1 VPSGQLAGWKRAVK
15 CAPESHDDSRRFA
28 LTSQHDVGL
37 IAQIFES
44 RDASREILLRLVEP
58 CERIVAA
65 PCHSSARAEGGDP
78 SLTRAR
84 LVGAMDLLA
93 AEIARKRKA
102 KAELAAVGGV
112 RKYAKKGQ
120 KEEAAR
126 RALLGAEKDA
136 DRGPGAAVA
145 GGEVAG
151 GEGALVVDPA
161 SANPAAGETRAA
173 PSPDEREPEDD
184 VSALDSAETIRRL
197 RLLGEPAT
205 LFAED
210 DAARRARLRVAQASV
225 AVEDEHAGGQQ
236 ANERRAVLEALAR
249 EERARREKEAARLGD
264 VSARGANASDA
275 VPGAGVGPGSVALSE
290 TIVPNKTSDANG
302 SELADAFEDAARR
315 VAAARDAEASHPADQ
330 IVRFL
335 KSLLE
340 EWQREV
346 DANVAR
352 DERWG
357 RTESGRQSAANV
369 RLCAQHL
376 KPLFRKCAKRRLPA
390 DLERALFLVV
400 KRMRARDYRAAAD
413 AYVGVAIG
421 NAAWPIGVTMVGIHE
436 RSARTKINAQTQAHA
451 MHDEETRKFLQSVKR
466 LMTFAQRRF
475 PTTPSLSLDFNSGVN
490 GWDKESLLE
499 ATRSVGGESGEDGH
513 EGAVDIRD
521 IVPALALPDP
531 NDPTAHRSA
540 AAAGSGAAAGST
552 RRGGGADGW
561 SSKASDVRTWRSVL
575 KTAYDGLDEK

>member
-1 VPSGQLAGWKRAVK
+1 
-15 CAPESHDDSRRFA
+15 
-28 LTSQHDVGL
+28 
-37 IAQIFES
+37 
-44 RDASREILLRLVEP
+44 
-58 CERIVAA
+58 
-65 PCHSSARAEGGDP
+65 
-78 SLTRAR
+78 
-84 LVGAMDLLA
+84 MDLLA

-126 RALLGAEKDA
+126 RALLAEKDA
-136 DRGPGAAVA
+136 DRGPGPGAVA
-145 GGEVAG
+145 GGEVEHL
-151 GEGALVVDPA
+151 GEDALVVDPA
-161 SANPAAGETRAA
+161 SANPAADKTR
-173 PSPDEREPEDD
+173 PKPTPDEREPEDD

-210 DAARRARLRVAQASV
+210 DKARRARLRVAQASF
-225 AVEDEHAGGQQ
+225 AIEDEHAGGQQ
-236 ANERRAVLEALAR
+236 ANERREVLEALAR

-264 VSARGANASDA
+264 VSVSARGANAASDD
-275 VPGAGVGPGSVALSE
+275 VPGAGVGPGSVEISE
-290 TIVPNKTSDANG
+290 TKTENANG

-315 VAAARDAEASHPADQ
+315 VAAARDAETSHPADQ

-352 DERWG
+352 DEHWG

-376 KPLFRKCAKRRLPA
+376 KPLFRKCAKRRLPE

-499 ATRSVGGESGEDGH
+499 ATRSMGGESGEDGH
-513 EGAVDIRD
+513 GNAVDIRD

-540 AAAGSGAAAGST
+540 AASVGTAAGSGAAAGST

-575 KTAYDGLDEK
+575 KTAYDGLEKK

>member
-1 VPSGQLAGWKRAVK
+1 
-15 CAPESHDDSRRFA
+15 
-28 LTSQHDVGL
+28 
-37 IAQIFES
+37 
-44 RDASREILLRLVEP
+44 
-58 CERIVAA
+58 
-65 PCHSSARAEGGDP
+65 
-78 SLTRAR
+78 
-84 LVGAMDLLA
+84 MDLLA

-145 GGEVAG
+145 GGHSVAG
-151 GEGALVVDPA
+151 GEGAEAVVDPA

-173 PSPDEREPEDD
+173 GTPAEREPEDD

-197 RLLGEPAT
+197 RLLHEPAT

-210 DAARRARLRVAQASV
+210 DIGRRARLRLAQASF

-236 ANERRAVLEALAR
+236 ANERALVLEALAR
-249 EERARREKEAARLGD
+249 EERARRDKEAARIGGHSRAG
-264 VSARGANASDA
+264 VSDKFMTDSRTASDT
-275 VPGAGVGPGSVALSE
+275 VPNVAGVGPGSVALSE
-290 TIVPNKTSDANG
+290 TIVPNDVPNDANG
-302 SELADAFEDAARR
+302 SELANAFEDAARR

-376 KPLFRKCAKRRLPA
+376 KPLFRKCAKRKLPE

-513 EGAVDIRD
+513 GAEVDIRD

-531 NDPTAHRSA
+531 NDPNAHRSA
-540 AAAGSGAAAGST
+540 AASVGTAAGSGAAAGST

-575 KTAYDGLDEK
+575 KTAYDGLEEK

>member
-1 VPSGQLAGWKRAVK
+1 
-15 CAPESHDDSRRFA
+15 
-28 LTSQHDVGL
+28 
-37 IAQIFES
+37 
-44 RDASREILLRLVEP
+44 
-58 CERIVAA
+58 
-65 PCHSSARAEGGDP
+65 
-78 SLTRAR
+78 
-84 LVGAMDLLA
+84 MDLLA

-126 RALLGAEKDA
+126 RALLGSEKDA
-136 DRGPGAAVA
+136 DGGPGAAVA
-145 GGEVAG
+145 GGDVGA
-151 GEGALVVDPA
+151 GEGAPSVDPA
-161 SANPAAGETRAA
+161 SSRPAAGDARAA
-173 PSPDEREPEDD
+173 PCSDDREPEDD
-184 VSALDSAETIRRL
+184 VSVLNAAETVRRL

-210 DAARRARLRVAQASV
+210 DAARRARLRVAQSSIV
-225 AVEDEHAGGQQ
+225 VEDEHAGGQQ

-249 EERARREKEAARLGD
+249 EERARKEKSAARLGGEPF
-264 VSARGANASDA
+264 VSSSRADE
-275 VPGAGVGPGSVALSE
+275 GAGVGPGSDAFLSE
-290 TIVPNKTSDANG
+290 RERATKNVADGGGDADDG
-302 SELADAFEDAARR
+302 GALAEAFAAAARR
-315 VAAARDAEASHPADQ
+315 VAKARDAESAHPADQ
-330 IVRFL
+330 VVHFL
-335 KSLLE
+335 KYLLE

-352 DERWG
+352 DENWT
-357 RTESGRQSAANV
+357 RTEVGRQSAANV
-369 RLCAQHL
+369 RLCAEHL
-376 KPLFRKCAKRRLPA
+376 KPLFKKCKKRALPA

-400 KRMRARDYRAAAD
+400 KRMKARDYRAAAD

-490 GWDKESLLE
+490 GWDKESLME
-499 ATRSVGGESGEDGH
+499 AINGGNSNDGK
-513 EGAVDIRD
+513 GVDVRD

-531 NDPTAHRSA
+531 SDPSAHRSA
-540 AAAGSGAAAGST
+540 AFVDSGAASGST
-552 RRGGGADGW
+552 RRGGNGDGW

-575 KTAYDGLDEK
+575 KTAYDGVEEK

>member
-1 VPSGQLAGWKRAVK
+1 
-15 CAPESHDDSRRFA
+15 
-28 LTSQHDVGL
+28 
-37 IAQIFES
+37 
-44 RDASREILLRLVEP
+44 
-58 CERIVAA
+58 
-65 PCHSSARAEGGDP
+65 
-78 SLTRAR
+78 
-84 LVGAMDLLA
+84 MDLLA

-126 RALLGAEKDA
+126 RALLGSEKDE
-136 DRGPGAAVA
+136 DGGLGAAVA
-145 GGEVAG
+145 GGDVGAG
-151 GEGALVVDPA
+151 ERAPSVDPA
-161 SANPAAGETRAA
+161 SSRPAAGDARAA
-173 PSPDEREPEDD
+173 PCSDDREPEDD
-184 VSALDSAETIRRL
+184 VSVLNAAETVRRL

-210 DAARRARLRVAQASV
+210 DAARRARLRVAQSSIV
-225 AVEDEHAGGQQ
+225 VEDEHAGGQQ

-249 EERARREKEAARLGD
+249 EERARKEKSAARLGGEPFSSSSRAD
-264 VSARGANASDA
+264 E
-275 VPGAGVGPGSVALSE
+275 GAGVGPGSDAFA
-290 TIVPNKTSDANG
+290 SDYERATKKNASSG
-302 SELADAFEDAARR
+302 ALADGNGDADDGGALAEAFAAAARR
-315 VAAARDAEASHPADQ
+315 VAKARDAESAHPADQ
-330 IVRFL
+330 VVHFL
-335 KSLLE
+335 KYLLE

-352 DERWG
+352 DENWT
-357 RTESGRQSAANV
+357 RTEVGRQSAANV
-369 RLCAQHL
+369 RLCAEHL
-376 KPLFRKCAKRRLPA
+376 KPLFKKCKKRALPA

-400 KRMRARDYRAAAD
+400 KRMKARDYRAAAD

-490 GWDKESLLE
+490 GWDKESLME
-499 ATRSVGGESGEDGH
+499 AIKGGGSNDSVD
-513 EGAVDIRD
+513 VRD

-531 NDPTAHRSA
+531 SDPSAHRSA
-540 AAAGSGAAAGST
+540 ALNSGAAAGST
-552 RRGGGADGW
+552 RRGGNGDGW

-575 KTAYDGLDEK
+575 KTAYDGVEEK

>member
-1 VPSGQLAGWKRAVK
+1 
-15 CAPESHDDSRRFA
+15 
-28 LTSQHDVGL
+28 
-37 IAQIFES
+37 
-44 RDASREILLRLVEP
+44 
-58 CERIVAA
+58 
-65 PCHSSARAEGGDP
+65 
-78 SLTRAR
+78 
-84 LVGAMDLLA
+84 MDLLA

-126 RALLGAEKDA
+126 RALLGSEKDE
-136 DRGPGAAVA
+136 DGGLGAAVA
-145 GGEVAG
+145 GGDFGAG
-151 GEGALVVDPA
+151 ERAPSVDPA
-161 SANPAAGETRAA
+161 SSRPAAGDARAA
-173 PSPDEREPEDD
+173 PCSDDREPEDD
-184 VSALDSAETIRRL
+184 VSVLNAAETVRRL

-210 DAARRARLRVAQASV
+210 DAARRARLRVAQSSIV
-225 AVEDEHAGGQQ
+225 VEDEHAGGQQ

-249 EERARREKEAARLGD
+249 EERARKEKSAARLGGEPFSSSSRAD
-264 VSARGANASDA
+264 E
-275 VPGAGVGPGSVALSE
+275 GAGVGPGSDAFA
-290 TIVPNKTSDANG
+290 SDYERATKKNASSG
-302 SELADAFEDAARR
+302 ALADGNGDADDGGALAEAFAAAARR
-315 VAAARDAEASHPADQ
+315 VAKARDAESAHPADQ
-330 IVRFL
+330 VVHFL
-335 KSLLE
+335 KYLLE

-352 DERWG
+352 DENWT
-357 RTESGRQSAANV
+357 RTEVGRQSAANV
-369 RLCAQHL
+369 RLCAEHL
-376 KPLFRKCAKRRLPA
+376 KPLFKKCKKRALPA

-400 KRMRARDYRAAAD
+400 KRMKARDYRAAAD

-490 GWDKESLLE
+490 GWDKESLME
-499 ATRSVGGESGEDGH
+499 AIKDGGSNDSVD
-513 EGAVDIRD
+513 VRD

-531 NDPTAHRSA
+531 SDPSAHRSA
-540 AAAGSGAAAGST
+540 AVNDSGAAAGST
-552 RRGGGADGW
+552 RRGGNGDGW

-575 KTAYDGLDEK
+575 KTAYDGVEEK

>member
-1 VPSGQLAGWKRAVK
+1 
-15 CAPESHDDSRRFA
+15 
-28 LTSQHDVGL
+28 
-37 IAQIFES
+37 
-44 RDASREILLRLVEP
+44 
-58 CERIVAA
+58 
-65 PCHSSARAEGGDP
+65 
-78 SLTRAR
+78 
-84 LVGAMDLLA
+84 MDLLA

-126 RALLGAEKDA
+126 RALLAEKDA
-136 DRGPGAAVA
+136 DRGPGPGAVA
-145 GGEVAG
+145 GGEVEHL
-151 GEGALVVDPA
+151 GEDALVVDPA
-161 SANPAAGETRAA
+161 SANPAADKTR
-173 PSPDEREPEDD
+173 PKPTPDAREPEDD

-210 DAARRARLRVAQASV
+210 DKARRARLRVAQASF
-225 AVEDEHAGGQQ
+225 AIEDEHAGGQQ
-236 ANERRAVLEALAR
+236 ANERREVLEALAR

-264 VSARGANASDA
+264 VSARGANAASDD
-275 VPGAGVGPGSVALSE
+275 VPGAGVGPGSVEISE
-290 TIVPNKTSDANG
+290 TKTENANG

-315 VAAARDAEASHPADQ
+315 VAAARDAETSHPADQ

-352 DERWG
+352 DEHWG

-376 KPLFRKCAKRRLPA
+376 KPLFRKCAKRRLPE

-475 PTTPSLSLDFNSGVN
+475 PNDAQSQSGLQLRRERVGQRFVARSHAFHGRRIWRGRARKRGGHPRHRPGVGVAGSERSDRAPIRRRVGRDRGGLGRRRGLDAPRRGRGRVVQQGV
-490 GWDKESLLE
+490 GRAHVALGAQDGVRRAREE
-499 ATRSVGGESGEDGH
+499 VEDG
-513 EGAVDIRD
+513 
-521 IVPALALPDP
+521 
-531 NDPTAHRSA
+531 
-540 AAAGSGAAAGST
+540 
-552 RRGGGADGW
+552 RR
-561 SSKASDVRTWRSVL
+561 VF
-575 KTAYDGLDEK
+575 

>member
-1 VPSGQLAGWKRAVK
+1 
-15 CAPESHDDSRRFA
+15 
-28 LTSQHDVGL
+28 
-37 IAQIFES
+37 
-44 RDASREILLRLVEP
+44 
-58 CERIVAA
+58 
-65 PCHSSARAEGGDP
+65 
-78 SLTRAR
+78 
-84 LVGAMDLLA
+84 MDLLA

-126 RALLGAEKDA
+126 RALLGSEKDE
-136 DRGPGAAVA
+136 DGGLGAAVA
-145 GGEVAG
+145 GGDVGAG
-151 GEGALVVDPA
+151 ERAPSVDPA
-161 SANPAAGETRAA
+161 SSRPAAGDARAA
-173 PSPDEREPEDD
+173 PCSDDREPEDD
-184 VSALDSAETIRRL
+184 VSVLNAAETVRRL

-210 DAARRARLRVAQASV
+210 DAARRARLRVAQSSIV
-225 AVEDEHAGGQQ
+225 VEDEHAGGQQ

-249 EERARREKEAARLGD
+249 EERARKEKSAARLGGEPFSSSSRAD
-264 VSARGANASDA
+264 E
-275 VPGAGVGPGSVALSE
+275 GAGVGPGSDAFA
-290 TIVPNKTSDANG
+290 SDYERATKKNASSG
-302 SELADAFEDAARR
+302 ALADGNGDADDGGALAEAFAAAARR
-315 VAAARDAEASHPADQ
+315 VAKARDAESAHPADQ
-330 IVRFL
+330 VVHFL
-335 KSLLE
+335 KYLLE

-352 DERWG
+352 DENWT
-357 RTESGRQSAANV
+357 RTEVGRQSAANV
-369 RLCAQHL
+369 RLCAEHL
-376 KPLFRKCAKRRLPA
+376 KPLFKKCKKRALPA

-400 KRMRARDYRAAAD
+400 KRMKARDYRAAAD

-490 GWDKESLLE
+490 GWDKESLME
-499 ATRSVGGESGEDGH
+499 AIKGGGSNDSVD
-513 EGAVDIRD
+513 VRD

-531 NDPTAHRSA
+531 SDPSAHRYA
-540 AAAGSGAAAGST
+540 ALNDSGAAAGST
-552 RRGGGADGW
+552 RRGGNGDGW

-575 KTAYDGLDEK
+575 KTAYDGVEEK

>member
-1 VPSGQLAGWKRAVK
+1 
-15 CAPESHDDSRRFA
+15 
-28 LTSQHDVGL
+28 
-37 IAQIFES
+37 
-44 RDASREILLRLVEP
+44 
-58 CERIVAA
+58 
-65 PCHSSARAEGGDP
+65 
-78 SLTRAR
+78 
-84 LVGAMDLLA
+84 MDLLA

-145 GGEVAG
+145 GGEVDHL
-151 GEGALVVDPA
+151 GEDALVVDPA
-161 SANPAAGETRAA
+161 SANPAAGETKGAAA
-173 PSPDEREPEDD
+173 PLPDEREPEDD

-210 DAARRARLRVAQASV
+210 DAARRARLRVAQASF
-225 AVEDEHAGGQQ
+225 AIEDEHAGGQQ
-236 ANERRAVLEALAR
+236 ANERREVLEALAR

-264 VSARGANASDA
+264 VSVSARGANAASDD
-275 VPGAGVGPGSVALSE
+275 VPGAGVGPGSVEISG
-290 TIVPNKTSDANG
+290 TIVPNPGDANG

-315 VAAARDAEASHPADQ
+315 VAAARDAETSHPADQ
-330 IVRFL
+330 IVHFL

-352 DERWG
+352 DEHWG

-376 KPLFRKCAKRRLPA
+376 KPLFRKCAKRRLPE

-499 ATRSVGGESGEDGH
+499 ATRSMGGESGEDEHG
-513 EGAVDIRD
+513 GAVDIRD

-540 AAAGSGAAAGST
+540 AASVGTAAGSSAAAGST

-575 KTAYDGLDEK
+575 KTAYDGLEEK

>member
-1 VPSGQLAGWKRAVK
+1 
-15 CAPESHDDSRRFA
+15 
-28 LTSQHDVGL
+28 
-37 IAQIFES
+37 
-44 RDASREILLRLVEP
+44 
-58 CERIVAA
+58 
-65 PCHSSARAEGGDP
+65 
-78 SLTRAR
+78 
-84 LVGAMDLLA
+84 MDLLA

-112 RKYAKKGQ
+112 RKYAKRGQ

-126 RALLGAEKDA
+126 RALLGSEKDE
-136 DRGPGAAVA
+136 DGGLGAAVA
-145 GGEVAG
+145 GGDVGAG
-151 GEGALVVDPA
+151 ERAPSVDPA
-161 SANPAAGETRAA
+161 SSRHAAGDARAA
-173 PSPDEREPEDD
+173 PCSDDREPEDD
-184 VSALDSAETIRRL
+184 VSVLNAAETVRRL

-210 DAARRARLRVAQASV
+210 DAARRARLRVAQSSIV
-225 AVEDEHAGGQQ
+225 VEDEHAGGQQ

-249 EERARREKEAARLGD
+249 EERARKEKSAARLGGEPFSSSSRAD
-264 VSARGANASDA
+264 E
-275 VPGAGVGPGSVALSE
+275 GAGVGPGSDAFA
-290 TIVPNKTSDANG
+290 SDYERATKKNASSG
-302 SELADAFEDAARR
+302 ALADGNGDADDGGALAEAFAAAARR
-315 VAAARDAEASHPADQ
+315 VAKARDAESAHPADQ
-330 IVRFL
+330 VVHFL
-335 KSLLE
+335 KYLLE

-352 DERWG
+352 DENWT
-357 RTESGRQSAANV
+357 RTEVGRQSAANV
-369 RLCAQHL
+369 RLCAEHL
-376 KPLFRKCAKRRLPA
+376 KPLFKKCKKRALPA

-400 KRMRARDYRAAAD
+400 KRMKARDYRAAAD

-490 GWDKESLLE
+490 GWDKESLME
-499 ATRSVGGESGEDGH
+499 AIKGGGSNDSVD
-513 EGAVDIRD
+513 VRD

-531 NDPTAHRSA
+531 SDPSAHRSA
-540 AAAGSGAAAGST
+540 ALNDSGAAAGST
-552 RRGGGADGW
+552 RRGGNGDGW

-575 KTAYDGLDEK
+575 KTAYDGVEEK

>member
-1 VPSGQLAGWKRAVK
+1 
-15 CAPESHDDSRRFA
+15 
-28 LTSQHDVGL
+28 
-37 IAQIFES
+37 
-44 RDASREILLRLVEP
+44 
-58 CERIVAA
+58 
-65 PCHSSARAEGGDP
+65 
-78 SLTRAR
+78 
-84 LVGAMDLLA
+84 MDLLA

-151 GEGALVVDPA
+151 GRGALVVDPA
-161 SANPAAGETRAA
+161 SANPAAGKTRAA
-173 PSPDEREPEDD
+173 PLPDEREPEDD

-210 DAARRARLRVAQASV
+210 DAARRARLRVAQASF

-236 ANERRAVLEALAR
+236 ANERALVLEALAR
-249 EERARREKEAARLGD
+249 EERARREKEAARLGGERAG
-264 VSARGANASDA
+264 VHARGGDAANFMTDSRTASDT
-275 VPGAGVGPGSVALSE
+275 VPVAGVGPGSVALSE
-290 TIVPNKTSDANG
+290 TIVPNGTGDANG
-302 SELADAFEDAARR
+302 SELANAFEDAARR

-352 DERWG
+352 DEHWG
-357 RTESGRQSAANV
+357 RTEIGRQSAANV

-376 KPLFRKCAKRRLPA
+376 KPLFRKCAKRKLPE

-513 EGAVDIRD
+513 GAEVDIRD

-540 AAAGSGAAAGST
+540 AASVGTAAGSGAAAGST

-575 KTAYDGLDEK
+575 KTAYDGLEEK

>member
-1 VPSGQLAGWKRAVK
+1 
-15 CAPESHDDSRRFA
+15 
-28 LTSQHDVGL
+28 
-37 IAQIFES
+37 
-44 RDASREILLRLVEP
+44 
-58 CERIVAA
+58 
-65 PCHSSARAEGGDP
+65 
-78 SLTRAR
+78 
-84 LVGAMDLLA
+84 MDLLA

-126 RALLGAEKDA
+126 RALLGSEKDE
-136 DRGPGAAVA
+136 DGGLGAAVA
-145 GGEVAG
+145 GGDVGAG
-151 GEGALVVDPA
+151 ERAPSVDPA
-161 SANPAAGETRAA
+161 SSRHAAGDARAA
-173 PSPDEREPEDD
+173 PCSDDREPEDD
-184 VSALDSAETIRRL
+184 VSVLNAAETVRRL

-210 DAARRARLRVAQASV
+210 DAARRARLRVAQSSIV
-225 AVEDEHAGGQQ
+225 VEDEHAGGQQ

-249 EERARREKEAARLGD
+249 EERARKEKSAARLGGEPFSSSSRAD
-264 VSARGANASDA
+264 E
-275 VPGAGVGPGSVALSE
+275 GAGVGPGSDAFA
-290 TIVPNKTSDANG
+290 SDYERATKKNASSG
-302 SELADAFEDAARR
+302 ALADGNGDADDGGALAEAFAAAARR
-315 VAAARDAEASHPADQ
+315 VAKARDAESAHPADQ
-330 IVRFL
+330 VVHFL
-335 KSLLE
+335 KYLLE

-352 DERWG
+352 DENWT
-357 RTESGRQSAANV
+357 RTEVGRQSAANV
-369 RLCAQHL
+369 RLCAEHL
-376 KPLFRKCAKRRLPA
+376 KPLFKKCKKRALPA

-400 KRMRARDYRAAAD
+400 KRMKARDYRAAAD

-490 GWDKESLLE
+490 GWDKESLME
-499 ATRSVGGESGEDGH
+499 AIKGGGSNDSVD
-513 EGAVDIRD
+513 VRD

-531 NDPTAHRSA
+531 SDPSAHRSA
-540 AAAGSGAAAGST
+540 ALHDSGAAAGST
-552 RRGGGADGW
+552 RRGGNGDGW

-575 KTAYDGLDEK
+575 KTAYDGVEEK

>member
-1 VPSGQLAGWKRAVK
+1 
-15 CAPESHDDSRRFA
+15 
-28 LTSQHDVGL
+28 
-37 IAQIFES
+37 
-44 RDASREILLRLVEP
+44 
-58 CERIVAA
+58 
-65 PCHSSARAEGGDP
+65 
-78 SLTRAR
+78 
-84 LVGAMDLLA
+84 MDLLA

-126 RALLGAEKDA
+126 RALLAEKDA

-145 GGEVAG
+145 GGEVEHL
-151 GEGALVVDPA
+151 GEDALVVDPA
-161 SANPAAGETRAA
+161 SANPAAGETKGAAA
-173 PSPDEREPEDD
+173 PLPDEREPEDD

-210 DAARRARLRVAQASV
+210 DKARRARLRVAQASF
-225 AVEDEHAGGQQ
+225 AIEDEHAGGQQ
-236 ANERRAVLEALAR
+236 ANERREVLEALAR

-264 VSARGANASDA
+264 VSARGANAASDD
-275 VPGAGVGPGSVALSE
+275 VPGAGVGPGSVEISE
-290 TIVPNKTSDANG
+290 TKTEKANG

-315 VAAARDAEASHPADQ
+315 VAAARDAETSHPADQ

-352 DERWG
+352 DEHWG

-376 KPLFRKCAKRRLPA
+376 KPLFRKCAKRRLPE

-490 GWDKESLLE
+490 GWDKDSLLE
-499 ATRSVGGESGEDGH
+499 ATRSMGGESGEDGH
-513 EGAVDIRD
+513 GNAVDIRD

-540 AAAGSGAAAGST
+540 AASVGTAAGSGAAAGST

-575 KTAYDGLDEK
+575 KTAYDGLEKK

>member
-1 VPSGQLAGWKRAVK
+1 
-15 CAPESHDDSRRFA
+15 
-28 LTSQHDVGL
+28 
-37 IAQIFES
+37 
-44 RDASREILLRLVEP
+44 
-58 CERIVAA
+58 
-65 PCHSSARAEGGDP
+65 
-78 SLTRAR
+78 
-84 LVGAMDLLA
+84 MDLLA

-126 RALLGAEKDA
+126 RALLGSEKDE
-136 DRGPGAAVA
+136 DGGLGAAVA
-145 GGEVAG
+145 GGDVGAG
-151 GEGALVVDPA
+151 ERAPSVDPA
-161 SANPAAGETRAA
+161 SSRPAAGDARAA
-173 PSPDEREPEDD
+173 PCSDDREPEDD
-184 VSALDSAETIRRL
+184 VSVLNAAETVRRL

-210 DAARRARLRVAQASV
+210 DAARRARLRVAQSSIV
-225 AVEDEHAGGQQ
+225 VEDEHAGGQQ

-249 EERARREKEAARLGD
+249 EERARKEKSAARLGGEPFSSSSRAD
-264 VSARGANASDA
+264 E
-275 VPGAGVGPGSVALSE
+275 GAGVGPGSDAFA
-290 TIVPNKTSDANG
+290 SDYERATKKNASSG
-302 SELADAFEDAARR
+302 ALADGNGDADDGGALAEAFAAAARR
-315 VAAARDAEASHPADQ
+315 VAKARDAESAHPADQ
-330 IVRFL
+330 VVHFL
-335 KSLLE
+335 KFLLE

-352 DERWG
+352 DENWT
-357 RTESGRQSAANV
+357 RTEVGRQSAANV
-369 RLCAQHL
+369 RLCAEHL
-376 KPLFRKCAKRRLPA
+376 KPLFKKCKKRALPA

-400 KRMRARDYRAAAD
+400 KRMKARDYRAAAD

-490 GWDKESLLE
+490 GWDKESLME
-499 ATRSVGGESGEDGH
+499 AIKDGGSNDSVD
-513 EGAVDIRD
+513 VRD

-531 NDPTAHRSA
+531 SDPSAHRSA
-540 AAAGSGAAAGST
+540 AVNDSGAAAGST
-552 RRGGGADGW
+552 RRGGNGDGW

-575 KTAYDGLDEK
+575 KTAYDGVEEK

>member
-1 VPSGQLAGWKRAVK
+1 
-15 CAPESHDDSRRFA
+15 
-28 LTSQHDVGL
+28 
-37 IAQIFES
+37 
-44 RDASREILLRLVEP
+44 
-58 CERIVAA
+58 
-65 PCHSSARAEGGDP
+65 
-78 SLTRAR
+78 
-84 LVGAMDLLA
+84 MDLLA

-145 GGEVAG
+145 GGEVEHL
-151 GEGALVVDPA
+151 GEDALVVDPA
-161 SANPAAGETRAA
+161 SANPAADKTR
-173 PSPDEREPEDD
+173 PKPTPDEREPEDD

-210 DAARRARLRVAQASV
+210 DKARRARLRVAQASF
-225 AVEDEHAGGQQ
+225 AIEDEHAGGQQ
-236 ANERRAVLEALAR
+236 ANERREVLEALAR

-264 VSARGANASDA
+264 VSARGANAASDD
-275 VPGAGVGPGSVALSE
+275 VPGAGVGPGSVEISE
-290 TIVPNKTSDANG
+290 TKTENANG

-315 VAAARDAEASHPADQ
+315 VAAARDAETSHPADQ

-352 DERWG
+352 DEHWG

-376 KPLFRKCAKRRLPA
+376 KPLFRKCAKRKLPE

-513 EGAVDIRD
+513 GAEVDIRD

-540 AAAGSGAAAGST
+540 AASVGTAAGSGAAAGST

-575 KTAYDGLDEK
+575 KTAYDGLEKK

>member
-1 VPSGQLAGWKRAVK
+1 
-15 CAPESHDDSRRFA
+15 
-28 LTSQHDVGL
+28 
-37 IAQIFES
+37 
-44 RDASREILLRLVEP
+44 
-58 CERIVAA
+58 
-65 PCHSSARAEGGDP
+65 
-78 SLTRAR
+78 
-84 LVGAMDLLA
+84 MDLLA

-126 RALLGAEKDA
+126 RALLGSEKDE
-136 DRGPGAAVA
+136 DGGLGAAVA
-145 GGEVAG
+145 GGDVGAG
-151 GEGALVVDPA
+151 ERAPSVDPA
-161 SANPAAGETRAA
+161 SSRPAAGDARAA
-173 PSPDEREPEDD
+173 PCSDDREPEDD
-184 VSALDSAETIRRL
+184 VSVLNAAETVRRL

-210 DAARRARLRVAQASV
+210 DAARRARLRVAQSSIV
-225 AVEDEHAGGQQ
+225 VEDEHAGGQQ

-249 EERARREKEAARLGD
+249 EERARKEKSAARLGGEPFSSSSRAD
-264 VSARGANASDA
+264 E
-275 VPGAGVGPGSVALSE
+275 GAGVGPGSDAFA
-290 TIVPNKTSDANG
+290 SDYERATKKNASSG
-302 SELADAFEDAARR
+302 ALADGNGDADDGGALAEAFAAAARR
-315 VAAARDAEASHPADQ
+315 VAKARDAESAHPADQ
-330 IVRFL
+330 VVHFL
-335 KSLLE
+335 KYLLE

-352 DERWG
+352 DENWT
-357 RTESGRQSAANV
+357 RTEVGRQSAANV
-369 RLCAQHL
+369 RLCAEHL
-376 KPLFRKCAKRRLPA
+376 KPLFKKCKKRALPA

-400 KRMRARDYRAAAD
+400 KRMKARDYRAAAD

-490 GWDKESLLE
+490 GWDKESLME
-499 ATRSVGGESGEDGH
+499 AMNGGTSNDGK
-513 EGAVDIRD
+513 GVDVRD

-531 NDPTAHRSA
+531 SDPSAHRSA
-540 AAAGSGAAAGST
+540 ALNDSGAAAGST
-552 RRGGGADGW
+552 RRGGNGDGW

-575 KTAYDGLDEK
+575 KTAYDGVEEK

>member
-1 VPSGQLAGWKRAVK
+1 
-15 CAPESHDDSRRFA
+15 
-28 LTSQHDVGL
+28 
-37 IAQIFES
+37 
-44 RDASREILLRLVEP
+44 
-58 CERIVAA
+58 
-65 PCHSSARAEGGDP
+65 
-78 SLTRAR
+78 
-84 LVGAMDLLA
+84 MDLLA

-136 DRGPGAAVA
+136 DRGPGAETGAGGHSVA
-145 GGEVAG
+145 GGEDA
-151 GEGALVVDPA
+151 EAVVDPA

-173 PSPDEREPEDD
+173 GTPAEREPEDD

-197 RLLGEPAT
+197 RLLHEPAT

-210 DAARRARLRVAQASV
+210 DIGRRARLRLAQASF

-236 ANERRAVLEALAR
+236 ANERALVLEALAR
-249 EERARREKEAARLGD
+249 EERARREKEAARLGGNFMTD
-264 VSARGANASDA
+264 SRTGASDT
-275 VPGAGVGPGSVALSE
+275 VQNVAGVGPGSVALSE
-290 TIVPNKTSDANG
+290 TIVPNDVPNDANG
-302 SELADAFEDAARR
+302 SELANAFEDAARR

-376 KPLFRKCAKRRLPA
+376 KPLFRKCAKRKLPE

-513 EGAVDIRD
+513 GAEVDIRD

-531 NDPTAHRSA
+531 NDPNAHRSA
-540 AAAGSGAAAGST
+540 AASVGTAAGST

-575 KTAYDGLDEK
+575 KTAYDGLEEK

>member
-1 VPSGQLAGWKRAVK
+1 
-15 CAPESHDDSRRFA
+15 
-28 LTSQHDVGL
+28 
-37 IAQIFES
+37 
-44 RDASREILLRLVEP
+44 
-58 CERIVAA
+58 
-65 PCHSSARAEGGDP
+65 
-78 SLTRAR
+78 
-84 LVGAMDLLA
+84 MDLLA

-126 RALLGAEKDA
+126 RALLAEKDA

-145 GGEVAG
+145 GGEVEHL
-151 GEGALVVDPA
+151 GEDALVVDPA
-161 SANPAAGETRAA
+161 SANPAADKTR
-173 PSPDEREPEDD
+173 PKPTPDEREPEDD

-210 DAARRARLRVAQASV
+210 DAARRARLRVAQASF
-225 AVEDEHAGGQQ
+225 AIEDEHAGGQQ
-236 ANERRAVLEALAR
+236 ANERREVLEALAR

-264 VSARGANASDA
+264 VSARGANAASDD
-275 VPGAGVGPGSVALSE
+275 VPGAGVGPGSVEISE
-290 TIVPNKTSDANG
+290 TKTEKANG

-315 VAAARDAEASHPADQ
+315 VAAARDAETSHPADQ

-352 DERWG
+352 DEHWG

-376 KPLFRKCAKRRLPA
+376 KPLFRKCAKRRLPE

-490 GWDKESLLE
+490 GWDKDSLLE
-499 ATRSVGGESGEDGH
+499 ATRSMGGESGEDGH
-513 EGAVDIRD
+513 GNAVDIRD

-540 AAAGSGAAAGST
+540 AASVGTAAGSGAAAGST

-575 KTAYDGLDEK
+575 KTAYDGLEKK

>member
-1 VPSGQLAGWKRAVK
+1 
-15 CAPESHDDSRRFA
+15 
-28 LTSQHDVGL
+28 
-37 IAQIFES
+37 
-44 RDASREILLRLVEP
+44 
-58 CERIVAA
+58 
-65 PCHSSARAEGGDP
+65 
-78 SLTRAR
+78 
-84 LVGAMDLLA
+84 MDLLA

-126 RALLGAEKDA
+126 RALLAEKDA

-145 GGEVAG
+145 GGEVEHL
-151 GEGALVVDPA
+151 GEDALVVDPA
-161 SANPAAGETRAA
+161 SANPAAGETKGAAA
-173 PSPDEREPEDD
+173 PLPDEREPEDD

-210 DAARRARLRVAQASV
+210 DAARRARLRVAQASFV
-225 AVEDEHAGGQQ
+225 IEDEHAGGQQ
-236 ANERRAVLEALAR
+236 ANERREVLEALAR

-264 VSARGANASDA
+264 VSARGANAASDD
-275 VPGAGVGPGSVALSE
+275 VPGAGVGPGSVEISE
-290 TIVPNKTSDANG
+290 TKTEKANG

-315 VAAARDAEASHPADQ
+315 VAAARDAETSHPADQ

-352 DERWG
+352 DEHWG

-376 KPLFRKCAKRRLPA
+376 KPLFRKCAKRRLPE

-490 GWDKESLLE
+490 GWDKDSLLE
-499 ATRSVGGESGEDGH
+499 ATRSMGGESGEDGH
-513 EGAVDIRD
+513 GNAVDIRD

-540 AAAGSGAAAGST
+540 AASVGTAAGSGAAAGST

-575 KTAYDGLDEK
+575 KTAYDGLEKK

>member
-1 VPSGQLAGWKRAVK
+1 
-15 CAPESHDDSRRFA
+15 
-28 LTSQHDVGL
+28 
-37 IAQIFES
+37 
-44 RDASREILLRLVEP
+44 
-58 CERIVAA
+58 
-65 PCHSSARAEGGDP
+65 
-78 SLTRAR
+78 
-84 LVGAMDLLA
+84 MDLLA

-126 RALLGAEKDA
+126 RALLGSEKDE
-136 DRGPGAAVA
+136 DGGLGAAVA
-145 GGEVAG
+145 GGDVGAG
-151 GEGALVVDPA
+151 ERAPSVDPA
-161 SANPAAGETRAA
+161 SSRPAAGDARAA
-173 PSPDEREPEDD
+173 PCSDDREPEDD
-184 VSALDSAETIRRL
+184 VSVLNAAETVRRL

-210 DAARRARLRVAQASV
+210 DAARRARLRVAQSSIV
-225 AVEDEHAGGQQ
+225 VEDEHAGGQQ

-249 EERARREKEAARLGD
+249 EERARKEKSAARLGGEPFSSSSRAD
-264 VSARGANASDA
+264 E
-275 VPGAGVGPGSVALSE
+275 GAGVGPGSDAFA
-290 TIVPNKTSDANG
+290 SDYERATKKNASSG
-302 SELADAFEDAARR
+302 ALADGNGDADDGGALAEAFAAAARR
-315 VAAARDAEASHPADQ
+315 VAKARDAESAHPADQ
-330 IVRFL
+330 VVHFL
-335 KSLLE
+335 KYLLE

-352 DERWG
+352 DENWT
-357 RTESGRQSAANV
+357 RTEVGRQSAANV
-369 RLCAQHL
+369 RLCAEHL
-376 KPLFRKCAKRRLPA
+376 KPLFKKCKKRALPA

-400 KRMRARDYRAAAD
+400 KRMKARDYRAAAD

-490 GWDKESLLE
+490 GWDKESLME
-499 ATRSVGGESGEDGH
+499 AIKGGGSNDSVD
-513 EGAVDIRD
+513 VRD

-531 NDPTAHRSA
+531 SDPSAHRSA
-540 AAAGSGAAAGST
+540 ALHDSGAAAGST
-552 RRGGGADGW
+552 RRGGNGDGW

-575 KTAYDGLDEK
+575 KTAYDGVEEK

>member
-1 VPSGQLAGWKRAVK
+1 
-15 CAPESHDDSRRFA
+15 
-28 LTSQHDVGL
+28 
-37 IAQIFES
+37 
-44 RDASREILLRLVEP
+44 
-58 CERIVAA
+58 
-65 PCHSSARAEGGDP
+65 
-78 SLTRAR
+78 
-84 LVGAMDLLA
+84 MDLLA

-173 PSPDEREPEDD
+173 PLPDEREPEDD

-210 DAARRARLRVAQASV
+210 DAARRARLRVAQASF

-236 ANERRAVLEALAR
+236 ANERALVLEALAR
-249 EERARREKEAARLGD
+249 EERARREKEAARLGGERAG
-264 VSARGANASDA
+264 VSDT
-275 VPGAGVGPGSVALSE
+275 VPVAGVGPGSAALSG
-290 TIVPNKTSDANG
+290 TIVPNSAGDANG
-302 SELADAFEDAARR
+302 SELANAFEDAARR

-352 DERWG
+352 DEHWG

-376 KPLFRKCAKRRLPA
+376 KPLFRKCAKRKLPE

-513 EGAVDIRD
+513 GAEVDIRD

-540 AAAGSGAAAGST
+540 AASVGTAAGSGAAAGST

-575 KTAYDGLDEK
+575 KTAYDGLEEK

>member
-1 VPSGQLAGWKRAVK
+1 
-15 CAPESHDDSRRFA
+15 
-28 LTSQHDVGL
+28 
-37 IAQIFES
+37 
-44 RDASREILLRLVEP
+44 
-58 CERIVAA
+58 
-65 PCHSSARAEGGDP
+65 
-78 SLTRAR
+78 
-84 LVGAMDLLA
+84 MDLLA

-126 RALLGAEKDA
+126 RALLGSEKDE
-136 DRGPGAAVA
+136 DGGLGAAVA
-145 GGEVAG
+145 GGDVGAG
-151 GEGALVVDPA
+151 ERAPSVDPA
-161 SANPAAGETRAA
+161 SSRPAAGDARAA
-173 PSPDEREPEDD
+173 PCSDDREPEDD
-184 VSALDSAETIRRL
+184 VSVLNAAETVRRL

-210 DAARRARLRVAQASV
+210 DAARRARLRVAQSSIV
-225 AVEDEHAGGQQ
+225 VEDEHAGGQQ

-249 EERARREKEAARLGD
+249 EERARKEKSAARLGGEPFSSSSRAD
-264 VSARGANASDA
+264 E
-275 VPGAGVGPGSVALSE
+275 GAGVGPGSDAFA
-290 TIVPNKTSDANG
+290 SDYERATKKNASSG
-302 SELADAFEDAARR
+302 ALADGNGDADDGGALAEAFAAAARR
-315 VAAARDAEASHPADQ
+315 VAKARDAESAHPADQ
-330 IVRFL
+330 VVHFL
-335 KSLLE
+335 KYLLE

-352 DERWG
+352 DENWT
-357 RTESGRQSAANV
+357 RTEVGRQSAANV
-369 RLCAQHL
+369 RLCAEHL
-376 KPLFRKCAKRRLPA
+376 KPLFKKCKKRALPA

-400 KRMRARDYRAAAD
+400 KRMKARDYRAAAD

-490 GWDKESLLE
+490 GWDKESLME
-499 ATRSVGGESGEDGH
+499 AIKGGGSNDSVD
-513 EGAVDIRD
+513 VRD

-531 NDPTAHRSA
+531 SDPSAHRSA
-540 AAAGSGAAAGST
+540 ALNDSGAAAGST
-552 RRGGGADGW
+552 RRGGNGDGW

-575 KTAYDGLDEK
+575 KTAYDGVEEK

>member
-1 VPSGQLAGWKRAVK
+1 
-15 CAPESHDDSRRFA
+15 
-28 LTSQHDVGL
+28 
-37 IAQIFES
+37 
-44 RDASREILLRLVEP
+44 
-58 CERIVAA
+58 
-65 PCHSSARAEGGDP
+65 
-78 SLTRAR
+78 
-84 LVGAMDLLA
+84 MDLLA

-126 RALLGAEKDA
+126 RALLGAEEDA
-136 DRGPGAAVA
+136 DRGSGAAVA
-145 GGEVAG
+145 RGDAG
-151 GEGALVVDPA
+151 SGEGAPSADPA
-161 SANPAAGETRAA
+161 SAKPAAGDARAA
-173 PSPDEREPEDD
+173 PSSADREPEDD
-184 VSALDSAETIRRL
+184 VSALDSMETIRRL

-210 DAARRARLRVAQASV
+210 DAARRARLRVAQASI

-249 EERARREKEAARLGD
+249 EERARREKEAARLGGE
-264 VSARGANASDA
+264 RANDGVDSR
-275 VPGAGVGPGSVALSE
+275 AGVGPGSLDA
-290 TIVPNKTSDANG
+290 SDDARAKSAG
-302 SELADAFEDAARR
+302 HARDTAEADGGGGASDELTDAFADAARR
-315 VAAARDAEASHPADQ
+315 VKQARDAEASHPADQ
-330 IVRFL
+330 VVRFL

-346 DANVAR
+346 DARVAS
-352 DERWG
+352 DERWAH
-357 RTESGRQSAANV
+357 TEVGRQSAANV
-369 RLCAQHL
+369 RLCAEHL
-376 KPLFRKCAKRRLPA
+376 KPLFRKCKKRALPA

-400 KRMRARDYRAAAD
+400 KRMKARDYRAAAD

-490 GWDKESLLE
+490 GWDKEALME
-499 ATRSVGGESGEDGH
+499 ATRGGGGGGAGGDSN
-513 EGAVDIRD
+513 AVDIREL
-521 IVPALALPDP
+521 VPALALPDP
-531 NDPTAHRSA
+531 NDPGAHRSA
-540 AAAGSGAAAGST
+540 AAPGPLGAAAGST
-552 RRGGGADGW
+552 RRGGSADGW

-575 KTAYDGLDEK
+575 KTAYDGVEEK

>member
-1 VPSGQLAGWKRAVK
+1 
-15 CAPESHDDSRRFA
+15 
-28 LTSQHDVGL
+28 
-37 IAQIFES
+37 
-44 RDASREILLRLVEP
+44 
-58 CERIVAA
+58 
-65 PCHSSARAEGGDP
+65 
-78 SLTRAR
+78 
-84 LVGAMDLLA
+84 MDLLA

-126 RALLGAEKDA
+126 RALLAEKDA

-145 GGEVAG
+145 GGEVEHL
-151 GEGALVVDPA
+151 GEDALVVDPA
-161 SANPAAGETRAA
+161 SANPAAGETKGAAA
-173 PSPDEREPEDD
+173 PLPDEREPEDD

-210 DAARRARLRVAQASV
+210 DAARRARLRVAQASF
-225 AVEDEHAGGQQ
+225 AIEDEHAGGQQ
-236 ANERRAVLEALAR
+236 ANERREVLEALAR

-264 VSARGANASDA
+264 VSARGANAASDD
-275 VPGAGVGPGSVALSE
+275 VPGAGVGPGSVEISE
-290 TIVPNKTSDANG
+290 TKTEKANG

-315 VAAARDAEASHPADQ
+315 VAAARDAETSHPADQ

-352 DERWG
+352 DEHWG

-376 KPLFRKCAKRRLPA
+376 KPLFRKCAKRRLPE

-490 GWDKESLLE
+490 GWDKDSLLE
-499 ATRSVGGESGEDGH
+499 ATRSMGGESGEDGH
-513 EGAVDIRD
+513 GNAVDIRD

-540 AAAGSGAAAGST
+540 AASVGTAAGSGAAAGST

-575 KTAYDGLDEK
+575 KTAYDGLEKK